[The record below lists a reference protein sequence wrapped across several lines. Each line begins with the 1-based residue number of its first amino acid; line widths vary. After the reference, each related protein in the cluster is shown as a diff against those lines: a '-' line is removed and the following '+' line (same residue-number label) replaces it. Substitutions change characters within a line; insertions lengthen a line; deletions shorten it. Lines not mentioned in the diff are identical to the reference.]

1 MAKKQNPRPAPRPMQ
16 RPATTTTVAQPAAK
30 PSKPQSDKPAMP
42 IAKKLS
48 LILAAIAALV
58 YANTLGHGYVLDD
71 VMVLKE
77 NSIVQKGFGGIW
89 ELLTTPHLRG
99 HLNLSTD
106 TYRPLSLV
114 MYAIEYQLF
123 GLNTT
128 VGHLVNIVL
137 FACCVVALFAFL
149 NKLFDGKK
157 IAVAFIAAL
166 LFAVH
171 PIHVE
176 VVANI
181 KSRDE
186 ILCFLF
192 AFLSLN
198 TFINYMRDGKVP
210 QLLLGTFYL
219 YLSFISKETVISF
232 IGVIPLVFFFY
243 RNENRMR
250 AAFITGGTIVATGIF
265 LVLREHFLNEYH
277 ANAPY
282 VVKFLDNFLAGAH
295 GSTRMATAI
304 LLLGEYFKLMFLPFP
319 LVCDHS
325 YNSTP
330 FVGFGNIWALLSL
343 AIYLVLGAVAAY
355 RLFKFKRD
363 PWAFA
368 ILFYLMTIA
377 LFSNI
382 PFLVGAALADRFAFF
397 ASAGTCLLIAL
408 AIEKWVLRADEADA
422 SMLTTSKAMMIVVPL
437 GLIYGGLSV
446 DRNSDWKSN
455 FALYSRDV
463 EKSPNN
469 TRLHYYMGAELQR
482 KYDEA
487 TDAAT
492 QQQIINEGLAHLRKS
507 LEIYPDNVDSHAE
520 IGATYFRAKQYDSA
534 VKHLNIALRM
544 NPKQIN
550 ASTNLGTVYMTQNRF
565 AEALPYY
572 KHTVEINPMH
582 VLALFNLAV
591 CYAQTQQYDSSAK
604 YFKQTIVIDPNYLN
618 HKATEYTAM
627 VYGYMGKND
636 SVAKYEA
643 MAKQFNPQF
652 RAR

>member
-1 MAKKQNPRPAPRPMQ
+1 MSI
-16 RPATTTTVAQPAAK
+16 V
-30 PSKPQSDKPAMP
+30 
-42 IAKKLS
+42 KKLS
-48 LILAAIAALV
+48 IVLAAIAGLV
-58 YANTLGHGYVLDD
+58 YANTLQNGFVLDD
-71 VMVLKE
+71 VMVIKE
-77 NSIVQKGFGGIW
+77 NSMVQKGFGGIW

-99 HLNLSTD
+99 HLNLATD

-114 MYAIEYQLF
+114 TYAIEYQLF

-128 VGHLVNIVL
+128 VGHFVNIAL
-137 FACCVVALFAFL
+137 FAACVVALFTFL

-157 IAVAFIAAL
+157 VAVAFIASL

-198 TFINYMRDGKVP
+198 VFINYMRDGKMG

-219 YLSFISKETVISF
+219 YLSFISKETVITF
-232 IGVIPLVFFFY
+232 VGVIPLVFFFY

-250 AAFITGGTIVATGIF
+250 AIYITAGTIVAAGVF
-265 LVLREHFLNEYH
+265 LGLRESILNEYH
-277 ANAPY
+277 SNAPY
-282 VVKFLDNFLAGAH
+282 VVKFLDNFLAGTH
-295 GSTRMATAI
+295 GSTRLATAT
-304 LLLGEYFKLMFLPFP
+304 LLLGEYFKLMFLPYP
-319 LVCDHS
+319 LICDHS

-330 FVGFGNIWALLSL
+330 FVGFGNIWALVSL
-343 AIYLVLGAVAAY
+343 LIYVGLGVVAVY

-368 ILFYLMTIA
+368 ILFYLITIS

-397 ASAGTCLLIAL
+397 ASAGTCILIAL
-408 AIEKWVLRADEADA
+408 AVEKWVLRSDNADA
-422 SMLTTSKAMMIVVPL
+422 STLTTSKALMVMVPL
-437 GLIYGGLSV
+437 GLIYGGITI
-446 DRNSDWKSN
+446 DRNSDWKDNYS
-455 FALYSRDV
+455 LYVRDV

-487 TDAAT
+487 KDAAT
-492 QQQIINEGLAHLRKS
+492 QQQIINDGLTHLRKS

-520 IGATYFRAKQYDSA
+520 IGATYFRAKMYDSA
-534 VKHLNIALRM
+534 VVHLNRALKM

-572 KHTVEINPMH
+572 KHTVEINPGH

-604 YFKQTIVIDPNYLN
+604 YFKRTIEIDPAYLN

-627 VYGYMGKND
+627 IYGYMGKND

-643 MAKQFNPQF
+643 IARQFNPAF
-652 RAR
+652 KAR